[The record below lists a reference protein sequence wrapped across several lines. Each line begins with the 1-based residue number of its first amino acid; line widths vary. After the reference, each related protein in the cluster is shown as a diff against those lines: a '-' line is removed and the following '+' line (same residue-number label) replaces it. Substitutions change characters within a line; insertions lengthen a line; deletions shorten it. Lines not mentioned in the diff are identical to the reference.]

1 MPEAIIEHRE
11 RDSLRCIRT
20 TSDIEDEVYR
30 MPFTRRAV
38 YQDSEL
44 GGKCLNASETIFWTF
59 FSFCTS
65 IMSRSSS
72 WIARQ
77 TRFVFASTISVMMV
91 PSTYGVTAT
100 FAPHPS
106 RILNQRPASS

>member
-30 MPFTRRAV
+30 MPFTRRAA

-44 GGKCLNASETIFWTF
+44 GGKCLNASETIFSTF

-65 IMSRSSS
+65 IRLEPVFVVGCTPD
-72 WIARQ
+72 R
-77 TRFVFASTISVMMV
+77 RFVFASTISMMMV
-91 PSTYGVTAT
+91 P
-100 FAPHPS
+100 
-106 RILNQRPASS
+106 LNVRCHRDVRSQMIA